1 MKGTLYGVG
10 VGPGDPRLMTYL
22 AVETIV
28 KCPVIAVPAKG
39 REHAVSYR
47 IASGIVKD
55 LDRKE
60 CLNLSTPMTKDKK
73 VLDENYKA
81 AADQITEQ
89 LDAGRDVAYLTLGD
103 PTIYSTYIYIHRIVR
118 ERGYETRIVS
128 GVPSFCA
135 AAAKISDS
143 LADRAEQLHIIPST
157 YDIEEALTYPGSKV
171 LMKAASKLPYVK
183 QTLREKNVAAAIIEN
198 CGLPGERIYGLSDDM
213 PKEASYYTT
222 VVVKENEHDRD

>member
-1 MKGTLYGVG
+1 MG

-183 QTLREKNVAAAIIEN
+183 QTLREKNVTAAIIEN